1 MRVDI
6 VWENGGLAE
15 LRSMNDS
22 WLVVLATTPRAPGTP
37 WKGKLQSD
45 ERLPVG
51 LKVKTCKKQPDGHF
65 LIEGP
70 SFNLTKEARDALLA
84 LVQPA
89 TTTAAPAGPP
99 DAPAE
104 PPTS

>member
-1 MRVDI
+1 MRVAI

-37 WKGKLQSD
+37 WRGTLESNPA
-45 ERLPVG
+45 LPVG

-65 LIEGP
+65 VIEGP

-84 LVQPA
+84 IVS
-89 TTTAAPAGPP
+89 PAGAGPSADEP
-99 DAPAE
+99 SADA
-104 PPTS
+104 T